1 MSDPSE
7 VAAHRDL
14 VAGRF
19 PTLALDPFAP
29 IGDGWDCFTYLAHD
43 EWVVQIPRTEATVA
57 TLRRQ
62 IALLPELAREVSAA
76 IPVPVHVSIDPTVM
90 VYRALEGRSLLE
102 IELSPNAILPE
113 RLGRFL
119 YDLHTVP
126 LEFVGLRGEGG
137 EGWRREYREVLDGFR
152 ARVFPLLRDDE
163 REHAGAMFDRFV
175 GEDANFRF
183 PAALVHND
191 LGPAHILAT
200 PTGDLAGVIDWGD
213 AALGDP
219 AMDLAWVLHHAPA
232 IGDRALAAYGGPP
245 DATFVERA
253 RFYDAISPWY
263 EVLHGLDTGQP
274 SFVASGL
281 EGLRERFPA

>member
-1 MSDPSE
+1 VSDQGE
-7 VAAHRDL
+7 IAAHRDL
-14 VAGRF
+14 VAGLF

-29 IGDGWDCFTYLAHD
+29 IGDGWDCFTYLAND
-43 EWVVQIPRTEATVA
+43 EWVVQIPRIEATEA

-76 IPVPVHVSIDPTVM
+76 IPLPEHVSIDPTVM
-90 VYRALEGRSLLE
+90 VYRALDGRSLLE
-102 IELSPNAILPE
+102 IELSPSAILPE

-126 LEFVGLRGEGG
+126 LEFVGLRGGGG
-137 EGWRREYREVLDGFR
+137 EDWRRDYREVLDGFR
-152 ARVFPLLRDDE
+152 TRVFPLLRDDE
-163 REHAGAMFDRFV
+163 REQAGAMFDRFV

-200 PTGDLAGVIDWGD
+200 PSGDLAGVIDWGD
-213 AALGDP
+213 AAPGDP
-219 AMDLAWVLHHAPA
+219 AMDFAWALQDPEV
-232 IGDRALAAYGGPP
+232 GERALAAYGGPP
-245 DATFVERA
+245 DATFLERA

-281 EGLRERFPA
+281 EGVRDRFPG